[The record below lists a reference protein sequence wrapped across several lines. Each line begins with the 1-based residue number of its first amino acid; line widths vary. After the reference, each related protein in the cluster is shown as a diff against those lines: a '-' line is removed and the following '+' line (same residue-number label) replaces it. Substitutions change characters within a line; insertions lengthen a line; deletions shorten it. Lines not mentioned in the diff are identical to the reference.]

1 MPSIRHS
8 LSPDDKIIA
17 LYSDPVPYAIA
28 DHIAQKC
35 FGARPGTEAYR
46 RQVTC
51 FMLDLE
57 ARLLGNRQEAKA
69 SAGKTTSFDVR
80 RELAWRTTG
89 SDVLLSKAPAEPN
102 VRQWRYRFLPSPIAG
117 DERLRNAPLIEQLKA
132 VAEKHKKE
140 GLPERLANTVALFEK
155 LTMEFAQ
162 EIGQFPTD
170 FEDGRNLA
178 QLRREHLVVADGTY
192 VTPYSGVS
200 WYLDED
206 ENLRWHGTRAKT
218 AEPKVQAFVQQSGKE
233 HGPAAGVNHVAVLTR
248 TPYGRVVLSIQRALG
263 GEIHAALEAMDR
275 IAPLAEGGIRAL
287 VYDKALEGWSI
298 DYLFARHAILS
309 IVEPKAAPKKQKPGK
324 AEATAKVDA
333 VVQARRHAAGLD
345 DDACRPT
352 ANEPGEIGARA
363 KKTKHQTV
371 LVKVKDA
378 MVRRVLGRMHNV
390 DRLIED
396 AEAGRPLG
404 ADLPLGTSVYLNS
417 HNEVVPVASQHLPFE
432 PRRHPVAGED
442 CVHDLHV
449 DDGALW
455 DTRVRWDPKRHGVQG
470 VVKDQRLVC
479 ERLEAVMDPRTGW
492 YRQESHYSFTCEY
505 TGEVLTR
512 KIDHEPSGEWRPA
525 KKRKRTARHHMQ
537 PLARCDY
544 GWRELYG
551 RRNDTESWFSWL
563 KNQLLE
569 DQRAASLDLNHQ
581 YLDVLYAAIITNS
594 ITRFHHAL
602 EAHLTER

>member
-1 MPSIRHS
+1 MPSIRRP
-8 LSPDDKIIA
+8 LSIDDKIIA
-17 LYSDPVPYAIA
+17 LYSDPIPYAIA
-28 DHIAQKC
+28 DHIARHC
-35 FGARPGTEAYR
+35 LGAQPGTEAYR
-46 RQVTC
+46 RHVTC

-57 ARLLGNRQEAKA
+57 ARLHGNRQKAKA
-69 SAGKTTSFDVR
+69 SAEKTTSFAVR
-80 RELAWRTTG
+80 RELALRTTG
-89 SDVLLSKAPAEPN
+89 SDVMLSKAPSEPS
-102 VRQWRYRFLPSPIAG
+102 VRQWRYRFLPSPIAN
-117 DERLRNAPLIEQLKA
+117 DETLRDASLIEQLEA
-132 VAEKHKKE
+132 VAERHKAE
-140 GLPERLANTVALFEK
+140 GLPENLTSTVALFEQ
-155 LTMEFAQ
+155 LTMEFAR

-178 QLRREHLVVADGTY
+178 RLRREHLVVADGTY
-192 VTPYSGVS
+192 VSPYSGVS
-200 WYLDED
+200 WYRDEED
-206 ENLRWHGTRAKT
+206 DLRWHGTRAKT

-248 TPYGRVVLSIQRALG
+248 TAYGRVVLSIQRALG
-263 GEIHAALEAMDR
+263 GEIHGALEAMDR

-287 VYDKALEGWSI
+287 VYDKALDGWST
-298 DYLFARHAILS
+298 DYLFAHHAILS
-309 IVEPKAAPKKQKPGK
+309 IVEPKAASKKKPGK
-324 AEATAKVDA
+324 EEASAKVEA
-333 VVQARRHAAGLD
+333 VLQERRHAAGLD

-363 KKTKHQTV
+363 KKAKHQTV

-396 AEAGRPLG
+396 AEAGSPLG
-404 ADLPLGTSVYLNS
+404 AELPLGTSVYLDS

-432 PRRHPVAGED
+432 PKRHLVAGED

-455 DTRVRWDPKRHGVQG
+455 DTRVQWDPKRHGVQE
-470 VVKDQRLVC
+470 VVKDQRLEC

-492 YRQESHYSFTCEY
+492 YRQESLYRFTCEY

-512 KIDHEPSGEWRPA
+512 KIGHNPSGEWRP
-525 KKRKRTARHHMQ
+525 KKSRKRTARHHMQ

-544 GWRELYG
+544 GWREIYG

-594 ITRFHHAL
+594 ITRFHHVL
-602 EAHLTER
+602 EAHLADR